1 MNAISDKSALGASTL
16 PRGDAA
22 GLPIAA
28 YPEPDDRRFVFGWWL
43 LPASV
48 VGGLLWVLLYLTVRA
63 LLP

>member
-1 MNAISDKSALGASTL
+1 M
-16 PRGDAA
+16 
-22 GLPIAA
+22 PIAA